1 MEAAA
6 TDQVQ
11 SDRTHATQTEPFA
24 PGLHLLV
31 DFWECRGL
39 RDAEGIE
46 RVLREAATA
55 CGATVL
61 NVMLHTFGE
70 GGGITGV
77 ALLAESHISIHTWPE
92 TRYAA
97 IDLFMCGCCD
107 PRAALPVLE
116 AWFDPNN
123 TRVTGHRRG

>member
-1 MEAAA
+1 MDAPV

-11 SDRTHATQTEPFA
+11 TDQAQTVQAQPFA

-61 NVMLHTFGE
+61 NVMLHNFGE

-92 TRYAA
+92 TGYAA
-97 IDLFMCGCCD
+97 LDLFMCGSCD
-107 PRAALPVLE
+107 PRGALPVLE
-116 AWFDPNN
+116 AWFSPGIM
-123 TRVTGHRRG
+123 RVTEHQRG

>member
-1 MEAAA
+1 MDTRV
-6 TDQVQ
+6 TDQ
-11 SDRTHATQTEPFA
+11 AQTEQAQPFA

-46 RVLREAATA
+46 RVLREAAAA

-61 NVMLHTFGE
+61 SVMLHNFGE
-70 GGGITGV
+70 SGGITGV

-92 TRYAA
+92 TGYAA
-97 IDLFMCGCCD
+97 LDLFMCGRCD
-107 PRAALPVLE
+107 PRGALPLLE
-116 AWFDPNN
+116 AWFSPGS
-123 TRVTGHRRG
+123 TRMTEHQRG

>member
-1 MEAAA
+1 MDAPVA
-6 TDQVQ
+6 
-11 SDRTHATQTEPFA
+11 DRIETAQAEPFA

-46 RVLREAATA
+46 RVLREAAAA

-61 NVMLHTFGE
+61 SVMLHNFGE
-70 GGGITGV
+70 SGGITGV

-92 TRYAA
+92 TGYAA
-97 IDLFMCGCCD
+97 LDLFMCGSCD
-107 PRAALPVLE
+107 PRGALPVLE
-116 AWFDPNN
+116 AWFSPGRKRI
-123 TRVTGHRRG
+123 TEHQRG

>member
-1 MEAAA
+1 MDVRVIDK
-6 TDQVQ
+6 DQTGQ
-11 SDRTHATQTEPFA
+11 ARPFS

-46 RVLREAATA
+46 RTLREAAAA

-61 NVMLHTFGE
+61 DVMLHNFGE

-92 TRYAA
+92 TGDAA
-97 IDLFMCGCCD
+97 LDLFKCGRCD
-107 PRAALPVLE
+107 PRTA
-116 AWFDPNN
+116 
-123 TRVTGHRRG
+123 

>member
-1 MEAAA
+1 MDAGVN
-6 TDQVQ
+6 DQRQVGQ
-11 SDRTHATQTEPFA
+11 AQPFA

-46 RVLREAATA
+46 RTLREAAA
-55 CGATVL
+55 VCGATVL
-61 NVMLHTFGE
+61 RVMLHDFGE

-92 TRYAA
+92 TGYAA
-97 IDLFMCGCCD
+97 LDIFMCGRCD

-116 AWFDPNN
+116 AWFSPRS
-123 TRVTGHRRG
+123 TRITEHPRG

>member
-1 MEAAA
+1 MDARVNEQ
-6 TDQVQ
+6 DQAVRAQ
-11 SDRTHATQTEPFA
+11 PFS

-31 DFWECRGL
+31 DFWECCGL

-46 RVLREAATA
+46 RALRDAAAA

-61 NVMLHTFGE
+61 GVMLHNFGE

-92 TRYAA
+92 TGYAA
-97 IDLFMCGCCD
+97 LDLFMCGRCD

-116 AWFDPNN
+116 AWFSPTI
-123 TRVTGHRRG
+123 TRTTEHRRG

>member
-1 MEAAA
+1 MDSRV

-11 SDRTHATQTEPFA
+11 TDQAQPFA

-46 RVLREAATA
+46 RVLREAAVA

-61 NVMLHTFGE
+61 GVMLHNFGE
-70 GGGITGV
+70 SGGITGV

-92 TRYAA
+92 TGYAA
-97 IDLFMCGCCD
+97 LDLFMCGSCD
-107 PRAALPVLE
+107 PRGALPVLE
-116 AWFDPNN
+116 AWFSPGIM
-123 TRVTGHRRG
+123 RVTEHQRG

>member
-1 MEAAA
+1 MDTRV
-6 TDQVQ
+6 TDQ
-11 SDRTHATQTEPFA
+11 AQTEQAQPFA

-46 RVLREAATA
+46 RVLREAAAA

-61 NVMLHTFGE
+61 SVMLHNFGE
-70 GGGITGV
+70 SGGITGV

-92 TRYAA
+92 TGYAA
-97 IDLFMCGCCD
+97 LDLFMCGRCD
-107 PRAALPVLE
+107 PRGALPMLE
-116 AWFDPNN
+116 AWFSPGS
-123 TRVTGHRRG
+123 TRVTEHQRG

>member
-1 MEAAA
+1 MDARVSDPPQA
-6 TDQVQ
+6 VQ
-11 SDRTHATQTEPFA
+11 AQPFA

-46 RVLREAATA
+46 RVLRAAAAA

-61 NVMLHTFGE
+61 GVMLHNFGE

-92 TRYAA
+92 TGYAA
-97 IDLFMCGCCD
+97 LDVFMCGRCD

-116 AWFDPNN
+116 AWFSPGN
-123 TRVTGHRRG
+123 TRITEHQRG

>member
-1 MEAAA
+1 MDTPV
-6 TDQVQ
+6 TDQAQTGKDQTVE
-11 SDRTHATQTEPFA
+11 DRPFA

-61 NVMLHTFGE
+61 NVMLHNFGE

-92 TRYAA
+92 TDYAA
-97 IDLFMCGCCD
+97 LDIFMCGRCD

-116 AWFDPNN
+116 AWFAPGS
-123 TRVTGHRRG
+123 TRITEHRRG

>member
-1 MEAAA
+1 MDTRV
-6 TDQVQ
+6 TDQ
-11 SDRTHATQTEPFA
+11 AQTEQAQPFA

-46 RVLREAATA
+46 RVLREAAAA

-61 NVMLHTFGE
+61 SVMLHNFGE
-70 GGGITGV
+70 SGGITGV

-92 TRYAA
+92 TGYAA
-97 IDLFMCGCCD
+97 LDLFMCGRCD
-107 PRAALPVLE
+107 PRGALPVLE
-116 AWFDPNN
+116 AWFSPGS
-123 TRVTGHRRG
+123 TRVTEHQRG